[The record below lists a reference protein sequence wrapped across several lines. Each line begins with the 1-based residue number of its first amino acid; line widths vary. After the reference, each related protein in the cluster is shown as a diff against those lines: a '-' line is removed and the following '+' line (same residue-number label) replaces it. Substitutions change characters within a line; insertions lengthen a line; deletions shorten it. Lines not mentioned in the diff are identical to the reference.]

1 MHWRSNNKCSFSL
14 FATFWGW
21 FFGPSFMSFGS
32 LFKYLIFF
40 HSFTMFLWLC
50 VSFSCIEDLN
60 VESFASYDLVLCH
73 LSMRSLADSCS
84 WLKDINLSE
93 LHVRCRSRYDEWLI
107 YVGLI
112 AQWTFI
118 HSRDEGVY
126 EYSFQILHCHTIFTG
141 SYKFAQH
148 RIN

>member
-1 MHWRSNNKCSFSL
+1 MLL
-14 FATFWGW
+14 FIICNI
-21 FFGPSFMSFGS
+21 
-32 LFKYLIFF
+32 LRLILWSKFHVVWIPFQILNFF

-50 VSFSCIEDLN
+50 VSFFCIEDLN
-60 VESFASYDLVLCH
+60 VASFASYDLVLCH

-84 WLKDINLSE
+84 WLKHINLSE